1 MVSETNPFSFKDLFK
16 EKMSKHEKMHQRTQ
30 VKEKNFQ
37 KYIKNTIDMCIFIL
51 KNYHTNNDYN
61 DYVKFNY
68 IYYKYMLVAFS
79 LKYS

>member
-1 MVSETNPFSFKDLFK
+1 MK
-16 EKMSKHEKMHQRTQ
+16 KMHQRTQ
-30 VKEKNFQ
+30 VKEKFS
-37 KYIKNTIDMCIFIL
+37 KIYKNTIDMCIFIL
-51 KNYHTNNDYN
+51 KNYHTTN

>member
-1 MVSETNPFSFKDLFK
+1 MK
-16 EKMSKHEKMHQRTQ
+16 KMHQRTQ